1 MATLSRTVS
10 EASGSHVSD
19 SSNPISVEAI
29 AEFDDEVIKEI
40 IEQLE

>member
-10 EASGSHVSD
+10 EASGSQVSD

-29 AEFDDEVIKEI
+29 AELDDEAIKETT
-40 IEQLE
+40 EQLE